1 MIRYIIYLA
10 LVLIFSC
17 SSRQNN
23 LPNIVLII
31 GDDHGWPYYGFMG
44 NDIVKTPVLDSLAN
58 SGAVFTNGHVTS
70 SICRPSLRT
79 LLTGLYPIQFDNY
92 LDSMKIEF
100 TNSNEYQNQIENN
113 FALAEYE
120 HQIIKDFYTL
130 PEMLRKKG
138 YRSFEGGK
146 YWEGTYEMGGFDDGM
161 SSRSG
166 KSLYKDYHILLAMAG
181 GDGLKFARETQE
193 PVYSFIKNN
202 KEHPFFIW
210 YAPMLPHTP
219 FNPPENLLEIYND
232 LDISESA
239 KVYYAMCTWFDRSL
253 GEFLKFLR
261 KEDELDNTLLI
272 YINDN
277 GWQQDPSNDY
287 TKSLEY
293 STIGGPKGKKSLYDF
308 GYRTPII
315 FSQKNGIKGGVR
327 TDELVSSVDVF
338 TTILDYADADQP
350 RYLTGKS
357 LVNLIKGGKNPVRE
371 KIITYLKS
379 PRVPGDPWAKGKTGY
394 SYRSKDWHSF
404 WVPELDEINLYN
416 IIDDPY
422 ELNEVSTKY
431 SRKVTDIK
439 KEITS
444 WNKFIRSRKIFP
456 NERF

>member
-1 MIRYIIYLA
+1 MTRYIIYLA
-10 LVLIFSC
+10 LILIFSC
-17 SSRQNN
+17 NSNENSQ
-23 LPNIVLII
+23 PNIVLII

-58 SGAVFTNGHVTS
+58 SGTVFTNGHVTS

-92 LDSMKIEF
+92 LDSMKIDFME
-100 TNSNEYQNQIENN
+100 SNEYQSQIEND
-113 FALAEYE
+113 FALAEFE
-120 HQIIKDFYTL
+120 HHIIKDFYTL
-130 PEMLRKKG
+130 PEMLRERG
-138 YRSFEGGK
+138 YRSFEAGK

-161 SSRSG
+161 SYRSG
-166 KSLYKDYHILLAMAG
+166 ESLYEDYHILLAMAG

-219 FNPPENLLEIYND
+219 FNPPSDLLEIYKD

-261 KEDELDNTLLI
+261 KENELDNTLLI

-277 GWQQDPSNDY
+277 GWQQDPDEDY
-287 TKSLEY
+287 TNSLEY

-315 FSQKNGIKGGVR
+315 FNKKNDIKGGLR
-327 TDELVSSVDVF
+327 SDELVSSIDVF
-338 TTILDYADADQP
+338 TTILDYANSNIP
-350 RYLTGKS
+350 KYLTGKS
-357 LVNLIKGGKNPVRE
+357 LVNLIKGEKTPIRK
-371 KIITYLKS
+371 KIITYLKN
-379 PRVPGDPWAKGKTGY
+379 PRVPGDPWAKGETGY

-404 WVPELDEINLYN
+404 WVPQLDKINLYN

-422 ELNEVSTKY
+422 ELNEISKKY
-431 SRKVTDIK
+431 PEKVIEIK
-439 KEITS
+439 REIIS
-444 WNKFIRSRKIFP
+444 WNKYIKGREIFP
-456 NERF
+456 NE